1 MDHLRGLQPRDVT
14 VAAHWVRLFTAVRF
28 RDSATCV
35 VLPEASVFALQV
47 GGRAVTKLVLGYQ
60 SLDVRESFLIFTSFN
75 ENASVLRIQLA
86 VFSKQEGCV
95 GLPRGNA
102 IYMQVEERAPFLLN
116 ACELSFPVT
125 TCIAAQ
131 GTEVAQSAFARRGYG
146 TLKHNWKDYA
156 MRL

>member
-28 RDSATCV
+28 EDSATCI

-47 GGRAVTKLVLGYQ
+47 GGRAATKLVLGYQ
-60 SLDVRESFLIFTSFN
+60 SLDVREPFLIFTSFN

-86 VFSKQEGCV
+86 VFSKLEGCT
-95 GLPRGNA
+95 GLPRGNE
-102 IYMQVEERAPFLLN
+102 IYLQERAPFLLN

-131 GTEVAQSAFARRGYG
+131 GTGIAQSGFTRRGYR